1 MEELFTLGELYLCDF
16 LKVGEPYRGSKHE
29 LKLVMTDNGN
39 VRLDKP
45 APLNQMFGRYFY
57 RSGTNQTMRDELK
70 NIVDSI
76 IYVSKLKENDLWI
89 DIASND
95 LTLLGF
101 VPNNLIRIGIDPCED
116 SYLIEANKKTN
127 LVIQDY
133 FTAEV
138 FKKSIFGKQKAKVVT
153 CIAMFY
159 DLINPDKFLQDV
171 DEVLDDSGLFVAQLS
186 YTPLMLK
193 QLAFDNILGEHYY
206 YYSLF
211 NLKELFEKNGFKIL
225 DCQLNDTNGGSFRV
239 YACKSK
245 SDESHFATQPYR
257 DVASFRTNSILEY
270 EKTLKLDKKETWLE
284 FKNNIDNL
292 KDKIL
297 DFLKDEKSKGK
308 NIYGYAAS
316 TKSATLLQYFG
327 IGSDLV
333 TSIADRNPL
342 KWGTVM
348 PGINI
353 PIVSEDEVRQ
363 AKPDYLLI
371 LSWHFA
377 KEFIEREKDMLLNGT
392 KFIIPCP
399 KFKII
404 SI

>member
-1 MEELFTLGELYLCDF
+1 MEELFTLGEFYLCDF
-16 LKVGEPYRGSKHE
+16 LKSEESYRGSKHE
-29 LKLVMTDNGN
+29 LKLVLTDDGN

-70 NIVDSI
+70 NIVNSI
-76 IYVSKLKENDLWI
+76 LHVSKLKENDLWV

-101 VPNNLIRIGIDPCED
+101 VPNNLIRIGVDPCED
-116 SYLIEANKKTN
+116 SYLTDASQKTN

-133 FTAEV
+133 FTADV
-138 FKKSIFGKQKAKVVT
+138 FKKCIFGKQKAKVIT

-159 DLINPDKFLQDV
+159 DLIEPDKFLQDV
-171 DEVLDDSGLFVAQLS
+171 NEVLDDSGLFVVQLS

-211 NLKELFEKNGFKIL
+211 NLKALFEKNGFKIL

-239 YACKSK
+239 YASK
-245 SDESHFATQPYR
+245 INSNDSHFATQPYR
-257 DVASFRTNSILEY
+257 DVAEFRVKSILEY
-270 EKTLKLDKKETWLE
+270 EKSLKLNKKETWLE
-284 FKNNIDNL
+284 FKENIDKL
-292 KDKIL
+292 KAKVL
-297 DFLKDEKSKGK
+297 SFLNEKKSQGK
-308 NIYGYAAS
+308 TIYGYAAS

-327 IGSDLV
+327 IGPDLI

-342 KWGTVM
+342 KWGTTM

-353 PIVSEDEVRQ
+353 PIVSEDEVRS

-392 KFIIPCP
+392 KFVIPCP
-399 KFKII
+399 QFEII